1 MPVAFFLHLFS
12 MSEVQKHAHASSA
25 QRIAACAVI
34 TVSDTRTEETDK
46 SGRTMREKLTAAG
59 HTIVHY
65 QIIRD
70 EPSDI
75 RALLGHLATNPQF
88 SVILLNGG
96 TGISRRDTTFD
107 VVDAMLEKRLPGF
120 GEIFRMLSYED
131 IGPAAFLSRATAGI
145 INGKILFSLPGSTGA
160 VTLGMEKLIL
170 PELSH
175 LLNELEK

>member
-46 SGRTMREKLTAAG
+46 SGRAMREKLTAAG

-120 GEIFRMLSYED
+120 GEIFRMLSYDD